1 MDFYQ
6 TEKGWLLIFHK
17 FTFSEKNQICEK
29 ILEFI
34 DEHGLDGI
42 LSFHL
47 EGKEVKG
54 NYYGGP
60 FDTITLLLHKRP
72 WINKNFLKTIHSFFA
87 ERARK

>member
-6 TEKGWLLIFHK
+6 TEKGWLLIFQK
-17 FTFSEKNQICEK
+17 FTFSEKNQISEK
-29 ILEFI
+29 ILDFI

-60 FDTITLLLHKRP
+60 YDTITLLLHKRT
-72 WINKNFLKTIHSFFA
+72 WIDKKFIKYIHSSFVA
-87 ERARK
+87 RARK